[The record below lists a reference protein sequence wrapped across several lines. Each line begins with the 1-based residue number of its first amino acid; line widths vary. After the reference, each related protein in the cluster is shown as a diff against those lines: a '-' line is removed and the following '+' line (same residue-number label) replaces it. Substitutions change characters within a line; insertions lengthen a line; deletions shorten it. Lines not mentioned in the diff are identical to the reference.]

1 MKKYL
6 LTALIFAGAL
16 FTVKAQIKIVSGVME
31 GSYHRIA
38 NDIKERVDEIDIEVI
53 ESGGSTFNY
62 DELIASDASLIS
74 LMQYDVLI
82 YKNMENAKETNNI
95 KILLPLDYEEIH
107 LVAYKET
114 GITSLEDLEGKK
126 VAIGSPEQGTNIT
139 AKLIKQQTGI
149 EWEDVEI
156 GFNDAFVGLLVGTV
170 DAFFFVGAVPVTKL
184 KDLSPE
190 FSNLLNLV
198 PIESPALDRI
208 YDKTRI
214 RAFSY
219 KWSKENINTYAVA
232 SVIAVNTK
240 GMTKKQ
246 QNNIDKL
253 LIGIRDNMDELKK
266 TGHPKWRRVDFNYDD
281 FELPV
286 YNNVKEIFNQKE

>member
-1 MKKYL
+1 VFVM
-6 LTALIFAGAL
+6 L
-16 FTVKAQIKIVSGVME
+16 FGQLQAQIKIVSGVME
-31 GSYHRIA
+31 GSYHRLA
-38 NDIKERVDEIDIEVI
+38 SDIQTTLKDMKFEVV

-62 DELIASDASLIS
+62 DELIKSDASLIS
-74 LMQYDVLI
+74 LLQYDVLL
-82 YKNMENAKETNNI
+82 YKSMEKPEETKNI

-107 LVAYKET
+107 LVAYKESN
-114 GITSLEDLEGKK
+114 INSLSDLEGKK

-139 AKLIKQQTGI
+139 AKLIKQQAGV

-156 GFNDAFVGLLVGTV
+156 GFNDAFVGLLVGSI

-198 PIESPALDRI
+198 PIESPSLDRI
-208 YDKTRI
+208 YAKTRI

-219 KWSKENINTYAVA
+219 KWSKDNINTYAVR

-240 GMTKKQ
+240 NMTTEQSQNLDKMLLGIK
-246 QNNIDKL
+246 NNIE
-253 LIGIRDNMDELKK
+253 ELKK
-266 TGHPKWRRVDFNYDD
+266 SGHPKWRRVDFNFEE

-286 YNNVKEIFNQKE
+286 YENAKTILKTNGEK